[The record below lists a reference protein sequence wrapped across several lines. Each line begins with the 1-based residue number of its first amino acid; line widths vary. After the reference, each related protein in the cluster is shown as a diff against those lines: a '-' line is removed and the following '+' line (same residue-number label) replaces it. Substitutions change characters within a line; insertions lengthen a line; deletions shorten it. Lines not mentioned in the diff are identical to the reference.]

1 MTGAAILAALAALHG
16 GAGRVFAALLDSDAA
31 DSVISYPELMVRD
44 AEALDYANLCVVAGC
59 GGGPDIER
67 HLQKIL
73 LQSGKLVL
81 DADALNAIA
90 TSKPLAD
97 LLKGRVSGTT
107 VLTPHPLEAA
117 RLLKTDTADV
127 QTNRL
132 KTAQTLADEF
142 LCTVVLKGSGT
153 VIATPHQLPAINP
166 TGNARLATAGTGDVL
181 AGLLGARLAAG
192 ASAHDSACA
201 AVFLHGHAADT
212 WKHAAKLTASGLAAS
227 L

>member
-1 MTGAAILAALAALHG
+1 MTGAAILAALGALHG
-16 GAGRVFAALLDSDAA
+16 GAGRIYTVFLDSEAVHGADAF
-31 DSVISYPELMVRD
+31 PELMVRD
-44 AEALDYANLCVVAGC
+44 VEALDYANLCVVAGC
-59 GGGPDIER
+59 GGGTAIER

-90 TSKPLAD
+90 ASRTLAD
-97 LLKGRVSGTT
+97 LLKRRAVGTT

-127 QTNRL
+127 QANRL
-132 KTAQTLADEF
+132 KATQKLAHEF

-166 TGNARLATAGTGDVL
+166 TGNAQLATAGTGDVL

-192 ASAHDSACA
+192 ASAHDAACA
-201 AVFLHGHAADT
+201 AVFLHGHAADI
-212 WKHAAKLTASGLAAS
+212 WKRTARLTASGLAVS